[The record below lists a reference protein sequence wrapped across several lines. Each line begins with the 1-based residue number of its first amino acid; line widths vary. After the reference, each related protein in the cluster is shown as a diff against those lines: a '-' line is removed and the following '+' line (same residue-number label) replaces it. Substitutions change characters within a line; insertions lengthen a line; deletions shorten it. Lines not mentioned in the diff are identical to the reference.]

1 MGARILAGR
10 DQEQAAAL
18 PVLAFRLRR
27 PLTIGTRSVNCTNL
41 DDGTE
46 LKRLQLR
53 PTLLDECGPDENGD
67 AFPSDIQV
75 TDHALLAASGW

>member
-1 MGARILAGR
+1 MAARILAGR

-27 PLTIGTRSVNCTNL
+27 PLTIGTRSVNCANL

-53 PTLLDECGPDENGD
+53 PTLSMNVVR
-67 AFPSDIQV
+67 ARMATPS
-75 TDHALLAASGW
+75 LATSR